1 VFNLRIEVNVNAQT
15 DKQRAATAPT
25 VTPRRKAS
33 NVRSTKAVRELR
45 ATVAQIDELFPALAD
60 KPAKQA
66 DLLIEKCATVKTL
79 IALESEELETE
90 QAGRVEELEQ
100 QLSVSAAKIAELPR
114 ENAALKVTASTR
126 EVVTVPDPN
135 HAAVKED
142 RDALQS
148 IVALLAATLAEDARA
163 ETAVRVSQSCN
174 SPRAVESFCRL
185 VNVNYGALTRY
196 TTSSES
202 DLRRLQTARDSNG
215 VIVRAVLAVNYAA
228 PVKPQAP
235 AVFILDT
242 RSADE
247 KLRDAKASVRA
258 GL

>member
-1 VFNLRIEVNVNAQT
+1 MNAQT

-45 ATVAQIDELFPALAD
+45 ATVAQIDTLFPALVD
-60 KPAKQA
+60 KPSKQA

-100 QLSVSAAKIAELPR
+100 QSSASTAKIAELTR
-114 ENAALKVTASTR
+114 ENAALKVTASTPQII
-126 EVVTVPDPN
+126 TVPDPN
-135 HAAVKED
+135 HAAVKEE

-148 IVALLAATLAEDARA
+148 IVALLTATMAEDARA
-163 ETAVRVSQSCN
+163 EAAVRVSMTCSN
-174 SPRAVESFCRL
+174 PRVVEEFARL
-185 VNVNYGALTRY
+185 TGIDYGALIDYATY
-196 TTSSES
+196 TES
-202 DLRRLQTARDSNG
+202 ALRRLEHGKDFRAAL
-215 VIVRAVLAVNYAA
+215 VRAFLAVKFPA

-235 AVFILDT
+235 AGVFIPDT

-247 KLRDAKASVRA
+247 KLRDAKASVRSR
-258 GL
+258 L